1 MKKIMARSRPDFNI
15 STQTEMVEKEYTE
28 TNYELLDR
36 QLTRLKDIVE
46 RKILFWIMKS
56 TNILLHDSVS
66 SLCCKNDVAGMRN
79 STTRDLFTRLFF
91 QAPSLFEFAVLTS
104 SIYRNISQRIH
115 WIKTCIVLL
124 RYKSQLS

>member
-46 RKILFWIMKS
+46 RKILF
-56 TNILLHDSVS
+56 
-66 SLCCKNDVAGMRN
+66 
-79 STTRDLFTRLFF
+79 
-91 QAPSLFEFAVLTS
+91 
-104 SIYRNISQRIH
+104 
-115 WIKTCIVLL
+115 
-124 RYKSQLS
+124 